1 MITPDAS
8 RISISFKT
16 YQDYATKVME
26 FGLINT
32 RSALQ
37 FAQDVWGAKSPSD
50 IADAMVDYGRRQ
62 FESWSE
68 ELAELSVAASGSP
81 NKDGEVLGLGD

>member
-8 RISISFKT
+8 TFSISLKT
-16 YQDYATKVME
+16 YQDYATKFME

-37 FAQDVWGAKSPSD
+37 FAQDVWGAKSPND
-50 IADAMVDYGRRQ
+50 VTNAMVDYGRRQ
-62 FESWSE
+62 FECWTE
-68 ELAELSVAASGSP
+68 ELEELSVSSGGP
-81 NKDGEVLGLGD
+81 TNKDAEVVGLGD